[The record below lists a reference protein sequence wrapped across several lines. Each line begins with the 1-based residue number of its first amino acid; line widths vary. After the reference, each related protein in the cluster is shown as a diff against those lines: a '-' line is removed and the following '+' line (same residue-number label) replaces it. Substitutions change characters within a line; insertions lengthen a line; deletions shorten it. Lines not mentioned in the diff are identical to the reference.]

1 MQKITAYFGAPVR
14 GKDGENVS
22 DEVKAENV
30 KRGIRIGQLI
40 RQIFPDLDL
49 YIPHEHEEVIHELWR
64 NGIAGDEIV
73 KATTSIAL
81 KKDFGIFYTGHG
93 TSEGMAKEMKAMEEA
108 GIPGISMDTAFPLA
122 ALKIQRQIK
131 KLRND

>member
-14 GKDGENVS
+14 GKDGDGVS

-30 KRGIRIGQLI
+30 KRGMAIGRLI
-40 RQIFPDLDL
+40 RRAFPDLDL

-64 NGIAGDEIV
+64 NGIAGETIV
-73 KATTSIAL
+73 KATTAIAL

-93 TSEGMAKEMKAMEEA
+93 ISDGMAKEMEAMEEA
-108 GIPGISMDTAFPLA
+108 GIPVISMGAAFPLT
-122 ALKIQRQIK
+122 ALKIQRQIERMQK
-131 KLRND
+131 